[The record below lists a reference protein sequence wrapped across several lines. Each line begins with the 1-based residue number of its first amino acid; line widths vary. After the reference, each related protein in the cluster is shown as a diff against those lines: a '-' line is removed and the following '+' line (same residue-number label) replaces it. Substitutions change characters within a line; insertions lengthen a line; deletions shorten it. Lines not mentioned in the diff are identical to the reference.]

1 MKYFV
6 VTDPHGYCTKLQAVL
21 ETAGFSAS
29 QEDHKLIVLGDLM
42 DRGHE
47 ADEMQRFMLELLRR
61 DKVILIRGNH
71 EDLILDLVENI
82 YRYLRGGLLNT
93 HHHINGTLETA
104 MRLSGM
110 NDEEIYISPHK
121 FVTRMENTILFRR
134 ILPCMRDY
142 FETKQRIFVHG
153 WIPCFAD
160 RPGSKRCSYTYDPN
174 WRSADAR
181 AWEQARWYNGMACA
195 AQGVREPMKT
205 VYCGH
210 YPCSWGHSVLA
221 GNGSEYGSDRNVTPF
236 VSDGIVALDARTA
249 VTGVLNCVVCEE

>member
-6 VTDPHGYCTKLQAVL
+6 VTDPHGYCTKLKAAL
-21 ETAGFSAS
+21 DANGFSAER
-29 QEDHKLIVLGDLM
+29 EDHKLIVLGDLM

-47 ADEMQRFMLELLRR
+47 SDEMQKFILALLRF

-71 EDLILDLVENI
+71 EDLIEDLVTNI
-82 YRYLRGGLLNT
+82 YHYLQIGLLNT

-110 NDEEIYISPHK
+110 NDEEIYISPRK
-121 FVTRMENTILFRR
+121 FITRMENTVLFRR
-134 ILPCMRDY
+134 ILPYMRDY
-142 FETKQRIFVHG
+142 FETESSVFVHG

-160 RPGSKRCSYTYDPN
+160 KPGSKDCNYTYDPN

-181 AWEQARWYNGMACA
+181 AWEKARWYNGMACA
-195 AQGVREPMKT
+195 AQGVRESGKT

-210 YPCSWGHSVLA
+210 YPCSWGHSVLS
-221 GNGSEYGSDRNVTPF
+221 GCGTQYGSERIVTPF

-249 VTGVLNCVVCEE
+249 VTGVLNCVVIEE